1 MTNEELSLKTK
12 QTLAKALKQIME
24 KKSLSKITINE
35 LTSACH
41 LNRNTFYYYFQDIYD
56 LLKWFLEQEA
66 IEVIKKF
73 DLIQDT
79 EEAFRFIMRYIE
91 DNKSIIN
98 CAYDSMGY
106 EQLRFFLYKD
116 LFDVMHKTINEGEKA
131 MNISVNEEFKDFM
144 TEFYTAAIA
153 STIIDWIKNRS
164 TKDRETAIQNMLM
177 ICQVSIPQV
186 LLAKAQQHEK
196 L

>member
-35 LTSACH
+35 LTSVCH

-116 LFDVMHKTINEGEKA
+116 LFDVMHKTINEGEKT
-131 MNISVNEEFKDFM
+131 MNISVDEEFKNFM